1 MTEVSFW
8 TSERRDFAY
17 EYEDQGP
24 LGDHDIGGFFGFIP
38 LFVKT
43 ICAGGGNSV
52 SAAFYRFFLS
62 VPVLYIYLKAEG
74 ISMRVTRTE
83 FAKIALITIFG
94 YGGTAVLLFSSY
106 NFIPSGMSTTIHFMY
121 PVFTILGCMIF
132 FKEKVSPLK
141 LLCVA
146 LCFGGILLFYNGESG
161 GSVLGMALSFLS
173 GVTYA
178 FYTIYLEKSGLQK
191 MENLKLIFYM
201 NTVAA
206 AMILVM
212 ALLTAQ
218 FTLRLTP
225 LAWGTAVFFATA
237 TSLIGVLGYQ
247 IGVKCIGPQNAAILS
262 TFEPITSVIVGVLV
276 YREAFSARTL
286 LGCLCVLSAVVIV
299 AKMKE

>member
-1 MTEVSFW
+1 MNTRTKGLLATMISAV
-8 TSERRDFAY
+8 
-17 EYEDQGP
+17 
-24 LGDHDIGGFFGFIP
+24 FFGFIP

-62 VPVLYIYLKAEG
+62 VPVLYIYLKAQG
-74 ISMRVTRTE
+74 ISMRITRTE

-161 GSVLGMALSFLS
+161 GSILGMALSFLS

-262 TFEPITSVIVGVLV
+262 TFEPITSLIVGVLV

>member
-1 MTEVSFW
+1 MNTRTKGLLATMISAV
-8 TSERRDFAY
+8 
-17 EYEDQGP
+17 
-24 LGDHDIGGFFGFIP
+24 FFGFIP

-62 VPVLYIYLKAEG
+62 VPILYIYLKAQG

-225 LAWGTAVFFATA
+225 LAWGTAAFFATA

>member
-1 MTEVSFW
+1 MNTRTKGLLATMISAV
-8 TSERRDFAY
+8 
-17 EYEDQGP
+17 
-24 LGDHDIGGFFGFIP
+24 FFGLIP

-62 VPVLYIYLKAEG
+62 GPVLYIYLKAQG
-74 ISMRVTRTE
+74 ISMRITRTE

-201 NTVAA
+201 NTVSA

>member
-1 MTEVSFW
+1 MNTRTKGLLATMISAV
-8 TSERRDFAY
+8 
-17 EYEDQGP
+17 
-24 LGDHDIGGFFGFIP
+24 FFGFIP

-62 VPVLYIYLKAEG
+62 VPILYIYLKAQG
-74 ISMRVTRTE
+74 ISMRITRTE

-218 FTLRLTP
+218 FTMRLTP

>member
-1 MTEVSFW
+1 MNTRSKGLLATMISAV
-8 TSERRDFAY
+8 
-17 EYEDQGP
+17 
-24 LGDHDIGGFFGFIP
+24 FFGFIP

-62 VPVLYIYLKAEG
+62 VPVLYIYLKAQG

>member
-1 MTEVSFW
+1 MNTRTKGLLATMISAV
-8 TSERRDFAY
+8 
-17 EYEDQGP
+17 
-24 LGDHDIGGFFGFIP
+24 FFGFIP

-62 VPVLYIYLKAEG
+62 VPILYIYLKAQG

-286 LGCLCVLSAVVIV
+286 LGCLCVLSAVIIV

>member
-1 MTEVSFW
+1 MNTRTKGLLATMISAV
-8 TSERRDFAY
+8 
-17 EYEDQGP
+17 
-24 LGDHDIGGFFGFIP
+24 FFGFIP

-62 VPVLYIYLKAEG
+62 VPVLYIYLKAQG
-74 ISMRVTRTE
+74 ISMRITRTE

-225 LAWGTAVFFATA
+225 LAWGTAAFFATA

-299 AKMKE
+299 VKMKE

>member
-1 MTEVSFW
+1 MNTRTKGLLATMISAV
-8 TSERRDFAY
+8 
-17 EYEDQGP
+17 
-24 LGDHDIGGFFGFIP
+24 FFGLIP

-62 VPVLYIYLKAEG
+62 VPILYIYLKAQG
-74 ISMRVTRTE
+74 ISMRITRTE

-132 FKEKVSPLK
+132 FKEKVRPLK

>member
-1 MTEVSFW
+1 MNTRTKGLLATMISAV
-8 TSERRDFAY
+8 
-17 EYEDQGP
+17 
-24 LGDHDIGGFFGFIP
+24 FFGFIP

-62 VPVLYIYLKAEG
+62 VPVIYIYLKAQG

-141 LLCVA
+141 LLCVV

>member
-1 MTEVSFW
+1 MNTRTKGLLATMISAV
-8 TSERRDFAY
+8 
-17 EYEDQGP
+17 
-24 LGDHDIGGFFGFIP
+24 FFGFIP

-62 VPVLYIYLKAEG
+62 VPILYIYLKAQG
-74 ISMRVTRTE
+74 ISMRITRTE

-276 YREAFSARTL
+276 YREVFSARTL
-286 LGCLCVLSAVVIV
+286 LGCLCVLSAVIIV

>member
-1 MTEVSFW
+1 MNTRTKGLLATMISAV
-8 TSERRDFAY
+8 
-17 EYEDQGP
+17 
-24 LGDHDIGGFFGFIP
+24 FFGFIP

-62 VPVLYIYLKAEG
+62 VPVLYIYLKAQG
-74 ISMRVTRTE
+74 ISMRITRTE

-191 MENLKLIFYM
+191 MENLKLISYM

>member
-1 MTEVSFW
+1 MNTRTKGLLATMISAV
-8 TSERRDFAY
+8 
-17 EYEDQGP
+17 
-24 LGDHDIGGFFGFIP
+24 FFGFIP

-62 VPVLYIYLKAEG
+62 VPVLYIYLKAQG
-74 ISMRVTRTE
+74 ISMRITRTE

-178 FYTIYLEKSGLQK
+178 FYTIYLKKSGLQK

>member
-1 MTEVSFW
+1 MNTRTKGLLATMISAVS
-8 TSERRDFAY
+8 
-17 EYEDQGP
+17 
-24 LGDHDIGGFFGFIP
+24 FGFIP

-62 VPVLYIYLKAEG
+62 VPVLYIYLKAQG
-74 ISMRVTRTE
+74 ISMRITRTE

>member
-1 MTEVSFW
+1 MNTRTKGLLATMISAV
-8 TSERRDFAY
+8 
-17 EYEDQGP
+17 
-24 LGDHDIGGFFGFIP
+24 FFGFIP

-62 VPVLYIYLKAEG
+62 VPILYIYLKAQG
-74 ISMRVTRTE
+74 ISMRITRTE

-247 IGVKCIGPQNAAILS
+247 IGIKCIGPQNAAILS

>member
-1 MTEVSFW
+1 MNTRSKGLLATMISAV
-8 TSERRDFAY
+8 
-17 EYEDQGP
+17 
-24 LGDHDIGGFFGFIP
+24 FFGFIP

-62 VPVLYIYLKAEG
+62 VPILYIYLKAQG

-218 FTLRLTP
+218 FTMRLTP

>member
-1 MTEVSFW
+1 MNTRTKGLLATMISAV
-8 TSERRDFAY
+8 
-17 EYEDQGP
+17 
-24 LGDHDIGGFFGFIP
+24 FFGLIP

-62 VPVLYIYLKAEG
+62 VPILYIYLKAQG

-132 FKEKVSPLK
+132 FKEKVRPLK

>member
-1 MTEVSFW
+1 MNTRTKGFLATMISAV
-8 TSERRDFAY
+8 
-17 EYEDQGP
+17 
-24 LGDHDIGGFFGFIP
+24 FFGFIP

-62 VPVLYIYLKAEG
+62 VPILYIYLKAQG
-74 ISMRVTRTE
+74 ISMRITRTE

>member
-1 MTEVSFW
+1 MNTRTKGLLATMISAV
-8 TSERRDFAY
+8 
-17 EYEDQGP
+17 
-24 LGDHDIGGFFGFIP
+24 FFGFIP

-62 VPVLYIYLKAEG
+62 VPVLYIYLKAQG
-74 ISMRVTRTE
+74 ISMRITRTE

-206 AMILVM
+206 AMILM

-225 LAWGTAVFFATA
+225 LAWGTAAFFATA

>member
-1 MTEVSFW
+1 MNTTTKGLLATMISAVI
-8 TSERRDFAY
+8 Y
-17 EYEDQGP
+17 
-24 LGDHDIGGFFGFIP
+24 GFIP

-62 VPVLYIYLKAEG
+62 VPVLYIYLKAQG
-74 ISMRVTRTE
+74 ISMRITRTE

-141 LLCVA
+141 LLCVV

-286 LGCLCVLSAVVIV
+286 FGCLCVLSAVVIV

>member
-1 MTEVSFW
+1 MNTRTKGLLATMRSAV
-8 TSERRDFAY
+8 
-17 EYEDQGP
+17 
-24 LGDHDIGGFFGFIP
+24 FFGFIP

-62 VPVLYIYLKAEG
+62 VPVLYIYLKAQG
-74 ISMRVTRTE
+74 ISMRITRTE

>member
-1 MTEVSFW
+1 MNTRAKGLLATMISAV
-8 TSERRDFAY
+8 
-17 EYEDQGP
+17 
-24 LGDHDIGGFFGFIP
+24 FFGFIP

-62 VPVLYIYLKAEG
+62 VPVLYIYLKAQG
-74 ISMRVTRTE
+74 ISMRITRTE

>member
-1 MTEVSFW
+1 MNTRTKGLLATMISAV
-8 TSERRDFAY
+8 
-17 EYEDQGP
+17 
-24 LGDHDIGGFFGFIP
+24 FFGFIP

-52 SAAFYRFFLS
+52 SAAFYRFLLS
-62 VPVLYIYLKAEG
+62 VPVIYIYLKAQG

>member
-1 MTEVSFW
+1 MNTRTKGLLATMISAV
-8 TSERRDFAY
+8 
-17 EYEDQGP
+17 
-24 LGDHDIGGFFGFIP
+24 FFGFIP

-62 VPVLYIYLKAEG
+62 VPILYIYLKAQG

-161 GSVLGMALSFLS
+161 GSLLGMALSFLS

>member
-1 MTEVSFW
+1 MNTRTKGLLATMISAV
-8 TSERRDFAY
+8 
-17 EYEDQGP
+17 
-24 LGDHDIGGFFGFIP
+24 FFGFIP

-62 VPVLYIYLKAEG
+62 VPLLYIYLKAQG
-74 ISMRVTRTE
+74 ISMRITRTE

>member
-1 MTEVSFW
+1 MNTRTKGLLATMISAV
-8 TSERRDFAY
+8 
-17 EYEDQGP
+17 
-24 LGDHDIGGFFGFIP
+24 FFGFIP

-62 VPVLYIYLKAEG
+62 VPVLYIYLKAQG

-161 GSVLGMALSFLS
+161 GSVLDMALSFLS